1 MASGPFV
8 GIRVLDF
15 TQFEAGPCATALM
28 SDLGAEVIKIERPG
42 VGDPGRYLSKREN
55 GYSLYFNTHSRGK
68 KSITL
73 DVRRPEGREVM
84 NKLIKT
90 GDVMVN
96 NRQVGQMER
105 MGLGYA
111 EVSAINPRIIYASS
125 SAYGPRGPRASA
137 AGFASTGLAESGL
150 TWASWPDGKPTTAIG
165 GALGGDQVPGVYLA
179 FAISSALV
187 ARERSGIGQRVDT
200 SQLGALVRMA
210 NAAINTAM
218 YTSSSALPPGLA
230 SPLIA
235 GSFVCGDGKYL
246 AMGMLSV
253 DKWISLCGALE
264 WSDWQEDPAYA
275 TQQARADKTDAIRKR
290 LAETI
295 LKRPAAD
302 WVKRFDQYDMPSAV
316 VQTFADVGNDPQ
328 VLANNYITTVDH
340 PKWGKQRVVGLAV
353 EMEKTPGEVQGLAPE
368 LGEHTD
374 QYLSALGYTAAQ
386 IADLRAKKVV

>member
-1 MASGPFV
+1 MPSGPFV

-28 SDLGAEVIKIERPG
+28 SDMGAEVIKIERPG
-42 VGDPGRYLSKREN
+42 VGDPGRYLNKREN

-68 KSITL
+68 RSVTL
-73 DVRRPEGREVM
+73 DVRTPEGREIIH
-84 NKLIKT
+84 KLIKSA
-90 GDVMVN
+90 DVMVN

-105 MGLGYA
+105 MGLGYDQ
-111 EVSAINPRIIYASS
+111 VSAINPRIIYASS

-150 TWASWPDGKPTTAIG
+150 TWASWPDGKPITAMG
-165 GALGGDQVPGVYLA
+165 AALGGDQVPGVYLA

-187 ARERSGIGQRVDT
+187 ARERTGVGQRVDT

-218 YTSSSALPPGLA
+218 YTSSPALPPGLA

-246 AMGMLSV
+246 SMGMLSV
-253 DKWISLCGALE
+253 DKWVSLCGALE
-264 WSDWQEDPAYA
+264 WNDWQEDPGYT
-275 TQQARADKTDAIRKR
+275 TQQARADKVDSIRRR
-290 LAETI
+290 LAETF
-295 LKRPAAD
+295 LKRPASE

-316 VQTFADVGNDPQ
+316 VQSFADVGNDPQ
-328 VLANNYITTVDH
+328 VLANGYITEVDD
-340 PKWGKQRVVGLAV
+340 PRWGKQRVVGLAI
-353 EMEKTPGEVQGLAPE
+353 EMEKTPGEVQGLAPD

-374 QYLSALGYTAAQ
+374 QYLSQIGYSASQ
-386 IADLRAKKVV
+386 IANLRTKKVV